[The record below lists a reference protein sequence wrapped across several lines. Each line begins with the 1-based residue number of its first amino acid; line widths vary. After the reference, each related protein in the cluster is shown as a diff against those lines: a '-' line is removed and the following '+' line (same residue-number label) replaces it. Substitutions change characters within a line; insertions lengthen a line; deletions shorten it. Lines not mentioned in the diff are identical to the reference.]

1 MEKNDRTATER
12 EYAPS
17 EILDDILLSMID
29 GIGPLLTGRLLERFG
44 SAAAILDA
52 KRTELES
59 VEKIGTKLS
68 RQIADA
74 RKLYD
79 PSEVVELCWK
89 KGITILIR
97 ADARYPKRL
106 REIID
111 PPPVLY
117 VRGTLEPQDAL
128 AISVVGTRGISYYG
142 RKQTERLAGELARA
156 GFTVIS
162 GLAAGIDGA
171 AHEAALVAGGRTLA
185 VLGSGVLEIFPSQHQ
200 KLAERII
207 GRGALLSEFHPLAA
221 PLRGNFP
228 QRNRIVSG
236 LSLGVLVVESPRRS
250 GSLITARLAME
261 QNREVFAV
269 PGPIDVENSRGCH
282 QLIRDGAKLVETV
295 EDILEELGPL
305 PLPVPSHEKSP
316 GEVRHPVE
324 MTLNEREK
332 QVLALIETT
341 PIAIDLL
348 IERSGLAASQLLAVV
363 SVLEVKRLVRRQEG
377 NRVVRT

>member
-1 MEKNDRTATER
+1 METNGLTGAER
-12 EYAPS
+12 EYAPN
-17 EILDDILLSMID
+17 EILDEILLSMID
-29 GIGPLLTGRLLERFG
+29 GVGPLLTGRLLARFG
-44 SAAAILDA
+44 SASAILDA
-52 KRTELES
+52 KGSELET
-59 VEKIGTKLS
+59 VEKIGPKIS

-79 PSEVVELCWK
+79 PSDVVELCWK
-89 KGITILIR
+89 KGITILVR

-117 VRGTLEPQDAL
+117 ARGTLQPQDAL
-128 AISVVGTRGISYYG
+128 AISIVGTRGISFYG

-156 GFTVIS
+156 GFTVVS

-171 AHEAALVAGGRTLA
+171 AHEAAIAAGGRTLA
-185 VLGSGVLEIFPSQHQ
+185 VLGSGVLEIYPPQHQ
-200 KLAERII
+200 KLAEQVIEH
-207 GRGALLSEFHPLAA
+207 GALLSEFHPLA
-221 PLRGNFP
+221 PSLKGNFP

-295 EDILEELGPL
+295 DDILEELGPL
-305 PLPVPSHEKSP
+305 PLPVPTHEKSP

-341 PIAIDLL
+341 PIGIDLL
-348 IERSGLAASQLLAVV
+348 IERSELAGGQLLAVV
-363 SVLEVKRLVRRQEG
+363 SVLEMKRLVRRLEG